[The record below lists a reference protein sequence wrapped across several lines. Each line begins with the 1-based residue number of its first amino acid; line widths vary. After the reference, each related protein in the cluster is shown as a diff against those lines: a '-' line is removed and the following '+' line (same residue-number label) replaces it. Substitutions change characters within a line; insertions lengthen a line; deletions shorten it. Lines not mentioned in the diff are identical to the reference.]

1 MAKTQIADI
10 IVPEVFVPYVIE
22 RTAELTEIFMGG
34 MVTND
39 DQMNELA
46 RQGGKTINMPFYN
59 DLTGAD
65 EVLSDTGSLTP
76 AKIDTGQDVAVLLMR
91 GKAWSVNDLAT
102 ALSGDDPMA
111 AIGDLVA
118 NYWVRRQQSALISM
132 LTGMYADNIAN
143 DSGDMVNSIASES
156 IAGQSAATRISDDAV
171 IDAITGTMGD
181 AWAKIVAMAL
191 HSVQFKALQKADLI
205 IYVPTSE
212 QDIEIPTYLGK
223 QVLVDDTCYTRA
235 GTTDGTVYYNYMFGR
250 GAVAMG
256 DGEAPVPV
264 ETDRDSLAGDD
275 VLVTRRHYII
285 HPRGVKHAA
294 GSVAGS
300 SPTNAELALAANHDR
315 VYDRKNVRH
324 ALLICN

>member
-1 MAKTQIADI
+1 VAKTQISDI
-10 IVPEVFVPYVIE
+10 IVPEVFLPYVIE
-22 RTAELTEIFMGG
+22 RTAELTEVIMGG

-39 DQMNELA
+39 PAMNALA
-46 RQGGKTINMPFYN
+46 LAGGKTINMPFFN
-59 DLTGAD
+59 DLTGDD
-65 EVLSDTGSLTP
+65 EILSDSSSLTP
-76 AKIDTGQDVAVLLMR
+76 AKIDAGQDVAVLLMR
-91 GKAWSVNDLAT
+91 GKAWSVNDLAN

-111 AIGDLVA
+111 AIGDLVSMF
-118 NYWVRRQQSALISM
+118 WVRKQQASLISM
-132 LTGMYADNIAN
+132 LTGMYADNAAN
-143 DSGDMVNSIASES
+143 DSGDMINDIASETTG
-156 IAGQSAATRISDDAV
+156 GQSATTRISDDAV
-171 IDAITGTMGD
+171 IDTITGTMGD
-181 AWAKIVAMAL
+181 AWASIAAMAL

-205 IYVPTSE
+205 TFVPTSE

-223 QVLVDDTCYTRA
+223 TVLVDDTAYSRP
-235 GTTDGTVYYNYMFGR
+235 GTTSGTVYHNYFFGN
-250 GAVAMG
+250 GSVAMG

-285 HPRGVKHAA
+285 HPRGVKHDA

-300 SPTNAELALAANHDR
+300 SPTNAELADATNHDR